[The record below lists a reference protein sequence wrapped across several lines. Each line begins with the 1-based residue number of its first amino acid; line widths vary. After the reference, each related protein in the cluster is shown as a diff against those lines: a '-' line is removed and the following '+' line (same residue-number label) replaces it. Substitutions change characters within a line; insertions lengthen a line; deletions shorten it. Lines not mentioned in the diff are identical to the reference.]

1 MQYYSTNGNAQMA
14 SLQEAVVRGL
24 ATDRGLYMPERIPTI
39 PKAFFNNIAEMS
51 LQDISYV
58 VANTLFGEDI
68 ESEVLKKI
76 VFETLNFDIPLKHV
90 AQNRYSLELFHGR

>member
-68 ESEVLKKI
+68 ESEVLK
-76 VFETLNFDIPLKHV
+76 
-90 AQNRYSLELFHGR
+90 